1 LELKRSH
8 REIAASIG
16 VSLGS
21 VSMAAVRAKHV
32 GLVSWADVEALSDA
46 ELDEK
51 IFGPKTTK
59 RLGRA
64 PLPDGAY
71 LHAELHRPGVTLQLL
86 HLEYLE
92 REPTGYRYTAFCD
105 HYKRWL
111 AKQKPTMRQ
120 VHVGGDKLFVDYS
133 GKKPSIVDRE
143 SGEIIEV
150 ELFVAVH
157 GASNY
162 TSIAAE
168 DTRRTRRLL
177 THFGIAGKDLIALH
191 AHSEPAPPASCQAGL
206 R

>member
-1 LELKRSH
+1 MATPRIPVRHLRDILRQKLELKRSH

-71 LHAELHRPGVTLQLL
+71 SSCHP
-86 HLEYLE
+86 
-92 REPTGYRYTAFCD
+92 D
-105 HYKRWL
+105 
-111 AKQKPTMRQ
+111 KPDSLM
-120 VHVGGDKLFVDYS
+120 LF
-133 GKKPSIVDRE
+133 DR
-143 SGEIIEV
+143 V
-150 ELFVAVH
+150 VQP
-157 GASNY
+157 
-162 TSIAAE
+162 
-168 DTRRTRRLL
+168 R
-177 THFGIAGKDLIALH
+177 
-191 AHSEPAPPASCQAGL
+191 
-206 R
+206 